1 MGTRMDSPPESELSF
16 PRPPIVEA
24 VVERRFATSI
34 DINVIEALR
43 RQFEPEYPAI
53 SQLAEMLVMV
63 NPVSVQPQVSHNMT
77 GYRLT
82 DRNAS
87 AVIVISTSGILFS
100 RLAPYPGW
108 HEFSKGAA
116 EVFQTAR
123 EIMKYSTLSR
133 IGVRYI
139 NRIDIPV
146 TIADTK
152 IVPIRLEDYLLIYP
166 EFPASVLPPAQDYTM
181 QCITFL
187 PNIECRAAIGVATV
201 PPAVPH
207 HVSIVFD
214 IDLGREVRVPQ
225 REDEISEVLDMIR
238 SEKNRIFV
246 SCLTDKAKELFQ

>member
-1 MGTRMDSPPESELSF
+1 MGARMDSPTESELSF

-34 DINVIEALR
+34 GMDVIEALR

-53 SQLAEMLVMV
+53 SQLAEMSVMV
-63 NPVSVQPQVSHNMT
+63 NPVGAQPQVSQNMT
-77 GYRLT
+77 GYRLA

-87 AVIVISTSGILFS
+87 AVMVISTNGIAFS

-108 HEFSKGAA
+108 RAFSEGAA
-116 EVFQTAR
+116 EVFQIAR
-123 EIMKYSTLSR
+123 ETMKYSTLSR

-146 TIADTK
+146 TTAEAK
-152 IVPIRLEDYLLIYP
+152 IVPIQLKDYLLIYP
-166 EFPASVLPPAQDYTM
+166 EFPASILPPALGYTM

-187 PNIECRAAIGVATV
+187 PNIECRATIGVATV

-207 HVSIVFD
+207 HLSVVFD
-214 IDLGREVRVPQ
+214 IDLGREVHVPQ
-225 REDEISEVLDMIR
+225 REDEISEILDLIR

>member
-1 MGTRMDSPPESELSF
+1 MGARMDSPTESELSF
-16 PRPPIVEA
+16 SRPPIVEA

-34 DINVIEALR
+34 GMDVVESLR
-43 RQFEPEYPAI
+43 RQFEPGYPAI
-53 SQLAEMLVMV
+53 SQLAEMSVTV
-63 NPVSVQPQVSHNMT
+63 NPIGAQPQVSHNMT

-87 AVIVISTSGILFS
+87 AVILISTNGIVFS

-108 HEFSKGAA
+108 REFSEGAA
-116 EVFQTAR
+116 AVFQTAR
-123 EIMKYSTLSR
+123 ETMKYSTLSR

-146 TIADTK
+146 RIADAK
-152 IVPIRLEDYLLIYP
+152 VVPIQLEDYLLIYP
-166 EFPASVLPPAQDYTM
+166 TFPASVLPPAQGYTM

-187 PNIECRAAIGVATV
+187 PNIECRATIGVATV

-207 HVSIVFD
+207 HLSIVFD
-214 IDLGREVRVPQ
+214 IDLGREVQVPQ